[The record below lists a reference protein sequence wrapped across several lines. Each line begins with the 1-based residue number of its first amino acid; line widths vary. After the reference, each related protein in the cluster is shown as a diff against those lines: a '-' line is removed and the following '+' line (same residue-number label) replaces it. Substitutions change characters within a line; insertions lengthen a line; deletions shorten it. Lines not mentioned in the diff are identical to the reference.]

1 MKNMEIFRY
10 KLYNPS
16 KGGGYPASGLDFY
29 LHGMPREEIKYHLFE
44 PRDINLFKEK
54 KNTQFC
60 SSLKKTLD
68 QCVLDWGVSRSTAEK
83 FTRAFLF
90 LEKTCARWMRL
101 PPNVEIFGKRLV
113 IDQLIGHTYHF
124 VLCRSRLEFGF
135 PHTNSIYI
143 FFSRDFIESSKVKNL
158 ARTILHEMVH
168 IYQRFGKGAA
178 LLEKLCKELGYS
190 RLSPGDEQQ
199 KKYSLSSKYIFLN
212 NPDVYRHGEYYYA
225 STEGTFIFKLV
236 LHKEKNKVTRVAFR
250 INVGADAGL
259 GTLQQNN
266 PVHFI
271 PRTATISH
279 QYEHPYE
286 IIACFWADNIITY
299 SR

>member
-1 MKNMEIFRY
+1 MEIFRY

-29 LHGMPREEIKYHLFE
+29 LYGMPREEIKYHLFG
-44 PRDINLFKEK
+44 PRDINLFREK
-54 KNTQFC
+54 KNTRFRW
-60 SSLKKTLD
+60 SLKNTLD
-68 QCVLDWGVSRSTAEK
+68 QCVLDWGLSRSTAEK
-83 FTRAFLF
+83 FTKAILF

-101 PPNVEIFGKRLV
+101 APNDEIFGKRLV
-113 IDQLIGHTYHF
+113 IDQLMGHTYHF

-143 FFSRDFIESSKVKNL
+143 FFSREFIESSKVKNL

-168 IYQRFGKGAA
+168 IYQRFGKGAG
-178 LLEKLCKELGYS
+178 LLEKLCTELGYF
-190 RLSPGDEQQ
+190 RLSPVDQQ
-199 KKYSLSSKYIFLN
+199 QGKYSLSSKYFFLN

-225 STEGTFIFKLV
+225 STEGPFIFKLV
-236 LHKEKNKVTRVAFR
+236 FHKEKNKVTRLAFR
-250 INVGADAGL
+250 MKVNADADPSVL
-259 GTLQQNN
+259 RQNR

-271 PRTATISH
+271 PRTAAISQ

-286 IIACFWADNIITY
+286 IIACFWAQNIITY